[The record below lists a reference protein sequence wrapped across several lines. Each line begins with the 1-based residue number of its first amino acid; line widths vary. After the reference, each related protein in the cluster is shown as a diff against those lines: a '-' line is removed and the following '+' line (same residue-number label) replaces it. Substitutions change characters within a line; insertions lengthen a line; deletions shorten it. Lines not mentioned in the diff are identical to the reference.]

1 MSRWGRGWEVGI
13 RRSIWEHER
22 SERLATA
29 LAAGGSSGPA
39 ANRATSPAL
48 NTTSHR
54 RESMNREHISQ
65 AELAG
70 RLGQKPELDET
81 SEGVKFARLNIAT
94 SERYTDRSGE
104 IREKTE
110 WTRAVAW
117 GDLAESIATQFDKG
131 AAVVLAGGMR
141 VNSYEKDGAK
151 NRVLE
156 LHLDSAQPNPDPGTS
171 RNEARL
177 VGAVRSVENKTL
189 DSGTAMTVL
198 SVATTTKQNGK
209 DREDWHSVTL
219 WGRTAESGAKQIGVG
234 DLISVNGSIRHRSI
248 PGPDGVER
256 RLSAVD
262 GRQFQVLE
270 RARERDHDQPAR
282 AAAPDVGGEPT
293 AASPRSR
300 NRQRGKS
307 ADRAM

>member
-1 MSRWGRGWEVGI
+1 
-13 RRSIWEHER
+13 
-22 SERLATA
+22 
-29 LAAGGSSGPA
+29 
-39 ANRATSPAL
+39 
-48 NTTSHR
+48 
-54 RESMNREHISQ
+54 MNREHISQ

-70 RLGQKPELDET
+70 RLGQKPELDQT
-81 SEGVKFARLNIAT
+81 SGGVTFARLNIAT

-117 GDLAESIATQFDKG
+117 GDLAESIANRFDKG
-131 AAVVLAGGMR
+131 SPIVLAGAMR

-156 LHLDSAQPNPDPGTS
+156 LHVDSAEPNLEAGTC

-177 VGAVRSVENKTL
+177 VGAVRSVESKTL

-198 SVATTTKQNGK
+198 SVGTTTKQNGK

-219 WGRTAESGAKQIGVG
+219 WGRTAESGAKQIAVG
-234 DLISVNGSIRHRSI
+234 DLISVNGSIRHRSV
-248 PGPDGVER
+248 PGADGIER
-256 RLSAVD
+256 RLSAID

-270 RARERDHDQPAR
+270 RAKERDHDQ
-282 AAAPDVGGEPT
+282 AAPAKTPDLASEAGG
-293 AASPRSR
+293 AAPPRARS
-300 NRQRGKS
+300 RQRGKS
-307 ADRAM
+307 VERDM